1 MHSLPMVDTVEV
13 LGLLEELKEGRT
25 RALARSITLVESH
38 RASDRVAA
46 DFLMDHVNRALVQN
60 DHPTPFGWS
69 MAVTGPP
76 GAGKSTLIDL
86 LGCQA
91 LDRGHRVAVLA
102 VDPSSAKSGGSILGD
117 KTRMQRL
124 VTRDQAF
131 VRPSPAGTMLGGT
144 ARATQEAMDLCR
156 YAGFDWVL
164 VETVGVGQNEIE
176 VSNLVDWTLLVL
188 LGRSG
193 DELQGIKRG
202 IVEAADTV
210 LINKADGDGLEAA
223 LQTCS
228 FYRSALALFP
238 PHPLDGWK
246 VPCLTMSALQE
257 TGLEDFWD
265 TLHNLQALPGYE
277 QWLRHKRSEQRV
289 HQYRRKL
296 NQALWAA
303 MGEGRGSELG
313 PTIEDGVR
321 NGHDSPASAVAKTME
336 ALGLPGHRMN
346 QALQKR

>member
-1 MHSLPMVDTVEV
+1 MVDTVEV

-303 MGEGRGSELG
+303 MAL
-313 PTIEDGVR
+313 PTSKLPCPEPEPGT
-321 NGHDSPASAVAKTME
+321 NSPWRSLT
-336 ALGLPGHRMN
+336 
-346 QALQKR
+346 

>member
-1 MHSLPMVDTVEV
+1 
-13 LGLLEELKEGRT
+13 
-25 RALARSITLVESH
+25 
-38 RASDRVAA
+38 
-46 DFLMDHVNRALVQN
+46 
-60 DHPTPFGWS
+60 
-69 MAVTGPP
+69 
-76 GAGKSTLIDL
+76 
-86 LGCQA
+86 
-91 LDRGHRVAVLA
+91 
-102 VDPSSAKSGGSILGD
+102 
-117 KTRMQRL
+117 MQRL

-144 ARATQEAMDLCR
+144 ARATQEALDLCR

-277 QWLRHKRSEQRV
+277 QWLRHQRSEQRV

-313 PTIEDGVR
+313 PSIEDGVR

>member
-1 MHSLPMVDTVEV
+1 MFDSAEV

-25 RALARSITLVESH
+25 RALARSITLVESQ
-38 RASDRVAA
+38 RASDRAAA
-46 DFLMDHVNRALVQN
+46 DVLMDHVNRALVQT
-60 DHPTPFGWS
+60 DHPTPRGWS

-76 GAGKSTLIDL
+76 GAGKSTFIDL

-156 YAGFDWVL
+156 FAGFDWVL

-193 DELQGIKRG
+193 DEFQGIKRG

-223 LQTCS
+223 LETCS

-238 PHPLDGWK
+238 SHSLEGWK

-257 TGLEDFWD
+257 TGLGDFWG
-265 TLHNLQALPGYE
+265 TLQNLQALPAYE
-277 QWLRHKRSEQRV
+277 PWLRQKRSEQRV

-303 MGEGRGSELG
+303 MGEGRDSALG
-313 PTIEDGVR
+313 PSIEEGVR
-321 NGHDSPASAVAKTME
+321 QGEYSPASAVAKTME

>member
-1 MHSLPMVDTVEV
+1 MVDSVEV
-13 LGLLEELKEGRT
+13 LGLIDELKMGRT
-25 RALARSITLVESH
+25 RALARSITLVESQ

-46 DFLMDHVNRALVQN
+46 DLLMDHVQRALVQA
-60 DHPTPFGWS
+60 DSSAPSGWT
-69 MAVTGPP
+69 MALTGPP
-76 GAGKSTLIDL
+76 GVGKSTLIDL

-156 YAGFDWVL
+156 FAGYDWVL

-176 VSNLVDWTLLVL
+176 VSNLVDWTLLMV

-223 LQTCS
+223 LETAS
-228 FYRSALALFP
+228 YYRSALALFP
-238 PHPLDGWK
+238 SHPLEGWK
-246 VPCLTMSALQE
+246 VPCLTVSALQE
-257 TGLEDFWD
+257 RGMEDFWA
-265 TLHNLQALPGYE
+265 TIQALQALPAFVP
-277 QWLRHKRSEQRV
+277 WLRQKRSEQRV

-303 MGEGRGSELG
+303 MGEGSGSALG
-313 PTIEDGVR
+313 PSIEERVR
-321 NGHDSPASAVAKTME
+321 QGIDSPAAAVAKSLE
-336 ALGLPGHRMN
+336 ALGLPAHRLN
-346 QALQKR
+346 QPLQKR

>member
-60 DHPTPFGWS
+60 DDPTPFGWS

-131 VRPSPAGTMLGGT
+131 VRPSPAGNMLGGT

-246 VPCLTMSALQE
+246 VPCLTMSAPKKQVWKIFGTRSTPSKRCQVTNHGYAINVPNKGFTN
-257 TGLEDFWD
+257 TGANS
-265 TLHNLQALPGYE
+265 T
-277 QWLRHKRSEQRV
+277 KRC
-289 HQYRRKL
+289 
-296 NQALWAA
+296 
-303 MGEGRGSELG
+303 GRPWGR
-313 PTIEDGVR
+313 DGVR
-321 NGHDSPASAVAKTME
+321 NLGHPLRTGCAMERTVQPRLSPK
-336 ALGLPGHRMN
+336 PW
-346 QALQKR
+346 KP

>member
-1 MHSLPMVDTVEV
+1 MVDSTEIHR
-13 LGLLEELKEGRT
+13 LLDDLRQGSR
-25 RALARSITLVESH
+25 RALARSITLVESR
-38 RASDRVAA
+38 RASDREAA
-46 DFLMDHVNRALVQN
+46 DFLMDKVDRTLVQRDN
-60 DHPTPFGWS
+60 PNPLGWS

-102 VDPSSAKSGGSILGD
+102 IDPSSAKSGGSILGD

-124 VTRDQAF
+124 ATRDQAF

-156 YAGFDWVL
+156 FAGFDWVM
-164 VETVGVGQNEIE
+164 VETVGVGQNETE

-210 LINKADGDGLEAA
+210 LVNKADGDGIDAA
-223 LQTCS
+223 LETCS

-238 PHPLDGWK
+238 PHALEGWQ
-246 VPCLTMSALQE
+246 VPCLTLSALKE
-257 TGLEDFWD
+257 TGLDAFWS
-265 TLHNLQALPGYE
+265 TLQTLQNLPGFDP
-277 QWLRHKRSEQRV
+277 WLRAKRSEQRI

-296 NQALWAA
+296 NQTLWAV
-303 MGEGRGSELG
+303 MGEGRGSEVG
-313 PTIEDGVR
+313 QTIEEGVR
-321 NGHDSPASAVAKTME
+321 TGQYSPAAAVSKTME
-336 ALGLPGHRMN
+336 ALGLQGEGIHK
-346 QALQKR
+346 AIQKG